1 MSFRVFLACLV
12 VVPLVLVGCGER
24 PDTARIDGSSTVFPI
39 TRAALDAYLRTYPDR
54 RAIASSS
61 GTAAGF
67 QRFLRGETDV
77 NNASRPI
84 RPDELN
90 RAEEAGV
97 EFIELPIAFD
107 GIAIVVNHENDWIE
121 CLTVTELKE
130 IWERDSQVYQWSDI
144 EPSFPEQ
151 DLRLYGRSPASGT
164 FDYFTET
171 INKRRGNIR
180 DDYNA
185 SDTDNAIVQGVS
197 RDIYGMAF
205 FGIAYYEQN
214 KDQLKLVALDN
225 EQGNGCVIPSAETIQ
240 NATYQPLAR
249 PEFMYVNAERAG
261 SPEVEPFITFFL
273 EGATTFVPQA
283 GYVPFSAEVYAEIL
297 ERFDERTTGSLFE
310 DPNIPAEMG
319 VVDRLRLTDSIEDDA
334 EI

>member
-1 MSFRVFLACLV
+1 MARRFLLASLIAFPFVFL
-12 VVPLVLVGCGER
+12 GCGER

-39 TRAALDAYLRTYPDR
+39 TRAALDAYLRAYPDR

-90 RAEEAGV
+90 RAADAGL

-107 GIAIVVNHENDWIE
+107 GIAIVVNHANDWIE
-121 CLTVTELKE
+121 CLTVTELKA
-130 IWERDSQVYQWSDI
+130 IWERDSELASWSDI
-144 EPSFPEQ
+144 DPSFPDQ

-164 FDYFTET
+164 FDYFTEA
-171 INKRRGNIR
+171 INGRRGNIR
-180 DDYNA
+180 DNYNA
-185 SDTDNAIVQGVS
+185 SDTDNAIVQGVG
-197 RDIYGMAF
+197 RDRYGMAF

-214 KDQLKLVALDN
+214 RDQLKLVALDN
-225 EQGNGCVIPSAETIQ
+225 ENGNGCVIPSAETIQ

-249 PEFMYVNAERAG
+249 PEFMYVNASRAG

-283 GYVPFSAEVYAEIL
+283 GYVPFSAEVYEEIL
-297 ERFDERTTGSLFE
+297 DRFRERTTGSLFE
-310 DPNIPAEMG
+310 DPDIPAEIG
-319 VVDRLRLTDSIEDDA
+319 VVDRLRGAVSIETDDEA
-334 EI
+334 